1 MPEIVMIE
9 DDAVISEL
17 ISFNLQNEGY
27 AVCGFPDGKSLFKML
42 SQEKEPLISLFILDI
57 MLPGMDGF
65 EICAALRQDKRFA
78 TVPILMLTARGS
90 ESDKVRGLTLGAD
103 DYLAKPFGMRELWR
117 ESRPAPS
124 LSDRFRR
131 VGQNDPASINHDRI
145 TVS

>member
-1 MPEIVMIE
+1 MGSVLYRGQTEGRIIVRWLRCKWRSLKKMPEIVMVE

-78 TVPILMLTARGS
+78 TVPIL
-90 ESDKVRGLTLGAD
+90 
-103 DYLAKPFGMRELWR
+103 
-117 ESRPAPS
+117 
-124 LSDRFRR
+124 
-131 VGQNDPASINHDRI
+131 
-145 TVS
+145 